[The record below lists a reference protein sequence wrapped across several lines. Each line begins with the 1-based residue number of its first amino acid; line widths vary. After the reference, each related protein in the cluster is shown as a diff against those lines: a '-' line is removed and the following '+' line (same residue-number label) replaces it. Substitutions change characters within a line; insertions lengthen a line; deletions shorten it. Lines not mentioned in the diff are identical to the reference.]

1 MTITA
6 LRIRIIVH
14 SRHAATTANKRPRQ
28 KSEYRF
34 LPHFFQRRDGKAMH
48 VNPSFILRDVLGKK
62 ILMPVTR
69 NEITDTPIVLND
81 VASEIWVKAEGISDI
96 VSLIRDIDNTYGLQ
110 AGSEEEKTVSQF
122 IDQLLEMGLIHT

>member
-1 MTITA
+1 
-6 LRIRIIVH
+6 
-14 SRHAATTANKRPRQ
+14 
-28 KSEYRF
+28 
-34 LPHFFQRRDGKAMH
+34 MH

-81 VASEIWVKAEGISDI
+81 VASEIWVKAEGFSDI